1 LAAQNEFFDVS
12 KPSTRRAMVFLACGA
27 LIGLTIAGY
36 GLFTAKGTRSAGV
49 PAEAVALVNQRQ
61 ILRSDFMT
69 QAQTQYS
76 APFAQTTRAQREKI
90 LEDMINEELMM
101 QRGLEI
107 DLPSYD
113 PDVRNALVAGVELE
127 VIADVVA
134 QQPTSEELRA
144 YYQRHRSRYSSEGIM
159 QLRDLVVRTDAS
171 RSAAVAHATA
181 IQAAAEIRAGQPLD
195 SVIKRYG
202 LVDSGRFMAAGHT
215 DLGDLFEFA
224 VRAKVDVALYNALS
238 PLKDGEISNAVDESD
253 GAHLVAMITRRL
265 PVSQTFAEASNR
277 VWADVK
283 RDAEAKVR
291 DANLVYLRGRADIV
305 VAPDY
310 AQ

>member
-1 LAAQNEFFDVS
+1 ML
-12 KPSTRRAMVFLACGA
+12 FLACGA
-27 LIGLTIAGY
+27 LIGLAIAGY
-36 GLFTAKGTRSAGV
+36 GLFTAKGTRSSGV

-69 QAQTQYS
+69 QTETQYS
-76 APFAQTTRAQREKI
+76 VPVAQTTREQREKI

-127 VIADVVA
+127 VTADVVA
-134 QQPTSEELRA
+134 QQPTSEELHA
-144 YYQRHRSRYSSEGIM
+144 YYERHRSRYSSEGIM

-171 RSAAVAHATA
+171 RSAAAAHAVA
-181 IQAAAEIRAGQPLD
+181 IKTAAEIRAGQPLD
-195 SVIKRYG
+195 EVIKRYG

-215 DLGDLFEFA
+215 DLGDIFEFA
-224 VRAKVDVALYNALS
+224 VRAKADDALYNALS
-238 PLKDGEISNAVDESD
+238 PLKDGEISDPIDESD
-253 GAHLVAMITRRL
+253 GIHLIAMIKRRL
-265 PVSQTFAEASNR
+265 PVSQTFAQASNR

-283 RDAEAKVR
+283 REAEAKVR
-291 DANLVYLRGRADIV
+291 AANLAYLHGRADIV
-305 VAPDY
+305 VAPDC

>member
-1 LAAQNEFFDVS
+1 
-12 KPSTRRAMVFLACGA
+12 MVFLACGA
-27 LIGLTIAGY
+27 LIGLALAGY
-36 GLFTAKGTRSAGV
+36 GLFTAKGTRSSGV

-61 ILRSDFMT
+61 ILRSDFMN
-69 QAQTQYS
+69 QTESQYS
-76 APFAQTTRAQREKI
+76 VPFAQTTRQQREKI

-113 PDVRNALVAGVELE
+113 PDVRSALVAGVELE
-127 VIADVVA
+127 VTADVVA
-134 QQPTSEELRA
+134 QQPTSEELHA
-144 YYQRHRSRYSSEGIM
+144 YYERLRSRYSSEGIM

-171 RSAAVAHATA
+171 RSASAAHAVA
-181 IQAAAEIRAGQPLD
+181 IKAAAEIRAGQPLD
-195 SVIKRYG
+195 AVIQRYG

-215 DLGDLFEFA
+215 DLGDMFEFA
-224 VRAKVDVALYNALS
+224 VRAKADDPLYNALS
-238 PLKDGEISNAVDESD
+238 PLKDGEISDPVDESD
-253 GAHLVAMITRRL
+253 GVHLIVMIKRRL
-265 PVSQTFAEASNR
+265 PVSQTFEQASNR

-291 DANLVYLRGRADIV
+291 AANLAYLRGRADIV

-310 AQ
+310 AP